1 MSVSSCPFDVI
12 PAEDLWSPHAQESLH
27 TVNTCPDDRRDLLF
41 GWGYANEQMQTPSL
55 SFHSFLVIL
64 SCLCLL
70 SCLSLPSSAS
80 EPGMT
85 LAQFPA
91 FLFLF
96 LSSCYAPSQSLFLL
110 TVYTVTLSTFR
121 YYHIWNVLLKML
133 VACCGGT
140 TALFLP
146 GLDNCSQPLLELKH
160 KLTAFDTSKQ
170 HFR

>member
-1 MSVSSCPFDVI
+1 MK
-12 PAEDLWSPHAQESLH
+12 SLRSGVFTH
-27 TVNTCPDDRRDLLF
+27 CKHTCPDDRRDLLF

-80 EPGMT
+80 DPGMT

-96 LSSCYAPSQSLFLL
+96 LSSCYAPSQSLFSPYSSHGHIVNIPLL
-110 TVYTVTLSTFR
+110 SYMKRSLGV
-121 YYHIWNVLLKML
+121 L

-146 GLDNCSQPLLELKH
+146 GLDHCSQPLLELKH
-160 KLTAFDTSKQ
+160 KLTAFHISKQ